1 VNPHEKFRFF
11 VVRDTTPADKNKIS
25 AKKPITPAY
34 KIVKKIKRMVNRMGI
49 FDKLSGKPA
58 ALTPKSA
65 LVLSAITVIA
75 ADGVIDEAEINDLA
89 KIVRGDRKSID
100 TAMQVLKANPFPG
113 VIDLIAK
120 TLDEKQKIA
129 TLAVLCDL
137 AMADGVLAG
146 EEKKILQMY
155 MDKFGIS
162 EAKLTPIIE
171 AIAIKNDFS
180 IFT

>member
-1 VNPHEKFRFF
+1 MGFF
-11 VVRDTTPADKNKIS
+11 DRLA
-25 AKKPITPAY
+25 
-34 KIVKKIKRMVNRMGI
+34 
-49 FDKLSGKPA
+49 GKPA
-58 ALTPKSA
+58 ELNPKSA
-65 LVLSAITVIA
+65 LVLSALTVIA

-100 TAMQVLKANPFPG
+100 TAIQVMKANPFPG

-129 TLAVLCDL
+129 TLAILCDI

-146 EEKKILQMY
+146 QEKQVLEMY
-155 MDKFGIS
+155 MNKFGVS
-162 EAKLTPIIE
+162 EVTMKPIIE

-180 IFT
+180 IFS

>member
-1 VNPHEKFRFF
+1 
-11 VVRDTTPADKNKIS
+11 
-25 AKKPITPAY
+25 
-34 KIVKKIKRMVNRMGI
+34 MGI
-49 FDKLSGKPA
+49 FDKLTGKSA
-58 ALTPKSA
+58 TLNPKSA

-75 ADGVIDEAEINDLA
+75 ADGVVDEAELSDLA

-100 TAMQVLKANPFPG
+100 TAIQVMKANPFPG
-113 VIDLIAK
+113 VIDLVAA
-120 TLDEKQKIA
+120 TLDEKQRIA
-129 TLAVLCDL
+129 TLAILCDI

-162 EAKLTPIIE
+162 EEKMAPIIE

-180 IFT
+180 IFA

>member
-1 VNPHEKFRFF
+1 
-11 VVRDTTPADKNKIS
+11 
-25 AKKPITPAY
+25 
-34 KIVKKIKRMVNRMGI
+34 MGI
-49 FDKLSGKPA
+49 FDKLTGKSA
-58 ALTPKSA
+58 TLNPKSA

-75 ADGVIDEAEINDLA
+75 ADGVVDEAELSDLA

-100 TAMQVLKANPFPG
+100 TAIQVMKANPFPG
-113 VIDLIAK
+113 VIDLIAA
-120 TLDEKQKIA
+120 TLDEKQRIA
-129 TLAVLCDL
+129 TLAILCDI

-162 EAKLTPIIE
+162 EEKMAPIIE

-180 IFT
+180 IFA